1 MLSKNLK
8 SLKEQILEAQYD
20 VICFQEVNQ
29 EMASE
34 TVETD
39 EYYQALPSSVAIQQ
53 GSLCSRIG
61 RRVSC
66 SRTPL
71 LLDLGLQPYW
81 L

>member
-1 MLSKNLK
+1 MKFLTLNSHSWMEENAQQKFET
-8 SLKEQILEAQYD
+8 LKEQILEAQYD

-39 EYYQALPSSVAIQQ
+39 EYYQAAIISRGYSQ

-61 RRVSC
+61 
-66 SRTPL
+66 
-71 LLDLGLQPYW
+71 
-81 L
+81 